1 MDPLAA
7 EYSKLQPKRF
17 PARELRE
24 TAEGRYWKG
33 FSLPSTVKQFG
44 AVTSLDFASEKPHY
58 LAVTSSTRVIIY
70 DRLLGVRRTIGR
82 FKDKAYGGT
91 FRADGKLLAAGG
103 EDGIVQV
110 FDTNSRSLLRRL
122 TGHRRP
128 VHSVTFA
135 QDKQHLISGGDDAT
149 VRLWDIASGAQVARL
164 DGHSDYVRALA
175 VSPSSHDV
183 WATGGYDHICKI
195 WDARTQGSTISMN
208 HGAPI
213 ESLAFFPS
221 ESMLVT
227 AGGAYLCCWDLY
239 SGGRLLHKFAAHQKT
254 VTSVLVQRAVST
266 PSSDG
271 SLRILSSSL
280 DGHVKVFDPEVFK
293 LTHAS
298 KYPSPILSL
307 AVAPDNSSFAV
318 GMADGTL
325 SLRRRRQQKI
335 LQESATAPASR
346 KRYAPRLTASSF
358 RYFIRGQSAKAAAS
372 DFVVAARRKV
382 KLADYDRLLRRFR
395 YKEALDSALSS
406 RRPEVVSGVVEEL
419 VTRGALSAA
428 LSGRDAEGLLPVVD
442 HMAKYIRD
450 PRHTQML
457 CAVGHRL
464 LDAYTMPGDSGTADV
479 TSRGL
484 LRTLNIL
491 QERANAELGVQDDL
505 ISLKGM
511 LDSLLA
517 AGSFQKM

>member
-1 MDPLAA
+1 MGEKGGILTKEAAALLKRAKELLAP
-7 EYSKLQPKRF
+7 EPPNLRGFLQESSEK
-17 PARELRE
+17 

-128 VHSVTFA
+128 L
-135 QDKQHLISGGDDAT
+135 DSGT
-149 VRLWDIASGAQVARL
+149 LLRGAQVARL